1 MPLRYHFLVA
11 VYQVV
16 EEPIL
21 PKIEVNIK
29 IPETLKPVLIDDWD
43 FVNRQKMLVQ
53 LPAERNID
61 VILNEYYEAK
71 VAKDKESR

>member
-1 MPLRYHFLVA
+1 M
-11 VYQVV
+11 
-16 EEPIL
+16 
-21 PKIEVNIK
+21 NIK